1 MSVTTP
7 FPRTL
12 NTRLRPLAV
21 AALLLAC
28 AATQLPAQA
37 QSSPA
42 AISYT
47 IPAGPLA
54 GALNRY
60 AQQSGVAIVIDA
72 AKVQGLITAGLQG
85 SYGVDEGFAVLLRGS
100 GYAIGKTPTGY
111 VLVAAPATPASAAV
125 SSTTAADRTMPSITV
140 VGQLEQG
147 ATTEGSG
154 SYTARK
160 LTLGKGEQ

>member
-1 MSVTTP
+1 MSVTAP

-12 NTRLRPLAV
+12 NTRLRPLAL

-37 QSSPA
+37 QSTPA
-42 AISYT
+42 TISYT

-72 AKVQGLITAGLQG
+72 AKVQGLSTAGLQG
-85 SYGVDEGFAVLLRGS
+85 SYSVDEGFARLLQE
-100 GYAIGKTPTGY
+100 P
-111 VLVAAPATPASAAV
+111 AAKEAF
-125 SSTTAADRTMPSITV
+125 TAF
-140 VGQLEQG
+140 LEK
-147 ATTEGSG
+147 
-154 SYTARK
+154 RK
-160 LTLGKGEQ
+160 PDFSQV

>member
-1 MSVTTP
+1 MSVTVP
-7 FPRTL
+7 SPRTL

-21 AALLLAC
+21 AALLLASTVLHG
-28 AATQLPAQA
+28 AALA
-37 QSSPA
+37 QSAPA

-72 AKVQGLITAGLQG
+72 AKVQGLSTAGLQG
-85 SYGVDEGFAVLLRGS
+85 SYGVDEGFAVLLRGT

-111 VLVAAPATPASAAV
+111 VLVSEIGRASCRERV
-125 SSTTAADRTMPSITV
+125 F
-140 VGQLEQG
+140 
-147 ATTEGSG
+147 
-154 SYTARK
+154 
-160 LTLGKGEQ
+160 